1 MNDPTT
7 TTTETQIAPI
17 STTETA
23 ATQNLQVNVVADS
36 KSSTEAKT
44 VDNNSASNTSKTTLN
59 PDSLK
64 IQIGQD
70 DGDSPKHVH
79 FAPLALDMCALTP
92 PPSSPLSSAAASDAG
107 DEVDDDVSSTNIDIH
122 ENDNGA
128 DGDGE
133 NKREKNRQFSNLYRV
148 GCKNLQGS
156 GGEHENDGEDH
167 HHHHDEEDEG
177 SHDSVSSTRR
187 LNRSKYSVASLYNFQ
202 EEELEEDTPSKISRF
217 FRYILSTNL
226 HHHTHG
232 KPLSEYV
239 SENWCISVC
248 FRISLLTLLLLL

>member
-1 MNDPTT
+1 MNNPTTT

-23 ATQNLQVNVVADS
+23 ATQNLQINVIVA
-36 KSSTEAKT
+36 EAKT
-44 VDNNSASNTSKTTLN
+44 VDHNSTSTLN
-59 PDSLK
+59 PDSLR

-70 DGDSPKHVH
+70 DGEYSPKHVH
-79 FAPLALDMCALTP
+79 FAPLALDTCPLTP

-107 DEVDDDVSSTNIDIH
+107 DDVSSTNIDIH
-122 ENDNGA
+122 GNDSDHGV

-156 GGEHENDGEDH
+156 GGEHGEGGGED

-239 SENWCISVC
+239 CFESFSKSSLFISSHFSHRDFNV
-248 FRISLLTLLLLL
+248 FL